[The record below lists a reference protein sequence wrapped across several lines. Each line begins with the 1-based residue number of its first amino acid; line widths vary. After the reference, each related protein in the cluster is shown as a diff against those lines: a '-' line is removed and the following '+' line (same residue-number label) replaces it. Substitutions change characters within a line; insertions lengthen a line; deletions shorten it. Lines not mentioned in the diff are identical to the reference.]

1 RLPHHPESGHLAR
14 PPAPRGP
21 PVGSWQDALSSVPPT
36 WLALVAPERSR
47 LPLQEQDLPWA
58 RAWAARPRWYHP
70 RPARAPLPR
79 PPSPRP
85 LVRSSPP
92 PRTAPLSARAAGR
105 SAPCRPRRNQSV
117 SPDSKIG
124 TRSPPPI
131 PPAGGPLP
139 PASLAC

>member
-1 RLPHHPESGHLAR
+1 PHHPESGHLAR

-70 RPARAPLPR
+70 RPARAPLPP

-92 PRTAPLSARAAGR
+92 RR
-105 SAPCRPRRNQSV
+105 RP
-117 SPDSKIG
+117 
-124 TRSPPPI
+124 RSPPGPRDGRRHAGRGGTSRI
-131 PPAGGPLP
+131 PRTRR
-139 PASLAC
+139 